1 MGVTDVGRSVVVTLC
16 DVGRERGNGVR
27 HQDGLALH
35 TGQCRGEGSRN
46 HAQTHSSRPV
56 GPLLG
61 GLEGIP
67 TTRARAWRRRCP
79 PPPPPPEARRDTED
93 NAAGRHEPQRGA
105 AGDGD
110 DEPKVTTGR
119 GTGEERVP
127 FTPANSPP
135 TSPRASAKLRNERTR
150 ALAPNLA
157 KVFYRA
163 FDRPSSS
170 LVRIN
175 FHKDTSGTH
184 TPAQN
189 GNPVANLWIL

>member
-1 MGVTDVGRSVVVTLC
+1 MLRYVTSLRYVTYTSLRRE
-16 DVGRERGNGVR
+16 RERGNGVR
-27 HQDGLALH
+27 HQDGLLH

-67 TTRARAWRRRCP
+67 TTRARPWRRRCPP

-135 TSPRASAKLRNERTR
+135 TSPRASAKLRLAVERTR
-150 ALAPNLA
+150 ALP
-157 KVFYRA
+157 
-163 FDRPSSS
+163 P
-170 LVRIN
+170 
-175 FHKDTSGTH
+175 TSPKCFIVHLT
-184 TPAQN
+184 AQ
-189 GNPVANLWIL
+189 VQVSCA